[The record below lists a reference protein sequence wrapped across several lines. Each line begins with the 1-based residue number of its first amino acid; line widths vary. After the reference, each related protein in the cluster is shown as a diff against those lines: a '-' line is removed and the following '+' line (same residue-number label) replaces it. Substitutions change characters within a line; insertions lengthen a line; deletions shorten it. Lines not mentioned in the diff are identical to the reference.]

1 MFYFET
7 KKQLAFDFK
16 METVLEEARAIIKGK
31 ISIKPYISQRE
42 LFDESNVDDM

>member
-1 MFYFET
+1 MFHFET

-31 ISIKPYISQRE
+31 ISIKPYISTSRK
-42 LFDESNVDDM
+42 ESCLMSRM